1 MRSLQVLRGIP
12 FLGIITL
19 LVGFLLQS
27 SLFQDGA
34 LASPIEDLH
43 ARELAKR
50 YIGTPSGKRGDGGP
64 DASDY
69 QSDDDIRSA
78 YIDTEGPSVF
88 FAQIGDSGPAY
99 KFAKDEVG
107 GNIFRGNF
115 PSKWTNRNGRSKEW
129 YQDFADRFSGVFAE
143 KASGEVFF
151 VAPWDEE
158 IEDCRVWK
166 RIEFPTLIMNPAV
179 SKITLVNYKD
189 FGQRKAIW
197 ARPFFFGPA
206 LEKRENQL
214 QKRENVCFDWDGYGE
229 DPSAG
234 GEDTLDYSPAWCGI
248 HITQYQKNDRDNPHP
263 DYRFDISIKDHQ
275 GQEIGRADFAN
286 GPKDEKINVYSA
298 LPWVLV
304 VTPGAVDS
312 DPVRFAYSDQSWDSN
327 DESRCSMGNYDS
339 GNRDGDCGFSC

>member
-1 MRSLQVLRGIP
+1 MRSLKELRGIP
-12 FLGIITL
+12 FLSIITL

-27 SLFQDGA
+27 SFFQHGA

-50 YIGTPSGKRGDGGP
+50 YTGTPSGKIGNGGP
-64 DASDY
+64 DTSDY
-69 QSDDDIRSA
+69 PSDDDIRSA
-78 YIDTEGPSVF
+78 YIDTSVF
-88 FAQIGDSGPAY
+88 FAQIGDSDPAY
-99 KFAKDEVG
+99 RFAKDEVG

-143 KASGEVFF
+143 KASREVFF

-166 RIEFPTLIMNPAV
+166 RIEFPTLVMNPSV
-179 SKITLVNYKD
+179 SQITLVNYKD

-197 ARPFFFGPA
+197 ARPFIVPP
-206 LEKRENQL
+206 EKRENQL
-214 QKRENVCFDWDGYGE
+214 QKRESACFDWYGYGE
-229 DPSAG
+229 DPSTG
-234 GEDTLDYSPAWCGI
+234 GEDTLDYSPGWCGI
-248 HITQYQKNDRDNPHP
+248 HITQYQKNDRDNPNP

-275 GQEIGRADFAN
+275 GQEIGRADFADGSKN
-286 GPKDEKINVYSA
+286 IDIFSA
-298 LPWVLV
+298 LPWVLI
-304 VTPGAVDS
+304 VTAGDEDS
-312 DPVRFAYSDQSWDSN
+312 DPVSFAYSDQSWDSN
-327 DESRCSMGNYDS
+327 DESRCSMGKYDS